1 MELIAEVAGQVNIA
15 EESFFVNA
23 ALNFGLL
30 SFLLA
35 RWTEHQLVKYAFQVW
50 LQLLFNELIVK
61 SRVKV
66 LK

>member
-1 MELIAEVAGQVNIA
+1 MELITEVAGQVNIA
-15 EESFFVNA
+15 EKSFFVDA
-23 ALNFGLL
+23 ALSFGLL

-35 RWTEHQLVKYAFQVW
+35 RWTEHQLVKYALQVW
-50 LQLLFNELIVK
+50 LQLLFYELSVK